1 MSHPAASTDPP
12 TPAGEPSTEDS
23 SSDGASARGTGSRRT
38 TRRLC
43 LFFGLHELVPFF
55 PLYPLLF
62 ADHGLST
69 AGISGLLAFW
79 SVTAFVLE
87 VPSGVLGDMFS
98 RRRLLALGVAVR
110 ACGFGLWVAFPS
122 PWAFAAG
129 FLCWGLCDALTSGT
143 LESLVYDELRAA
155 GATGRYA
162 AVMGSG
168 RAVSLLS
175 TLTAITLAGP
185 LFALGGYPAV
195 GVVSL
200 GSGLACALAALS
212 FSEPPR
218 EQVDSEGGGWRWYV
232 ATFRAGVSE
241 VRGDRVVLRAVL
253 VAASLHSMTAID
265 EYFPMLARANGA
277 STTMVPVLVAVT
289 VVCAAVGSGLVGRT
303 AHAPSGALG
312 LALLASAALLA
323 AGALS
328 GLQSGMLAVGVSFGL
343 VQWALVLAD
352 TRLQDAITGPARAT
366 VTSVVGFGSEVAS
379 VGFYLAAGAVS
390 TVTSMSTLVAWF
402 AVPLVL
408 IAVVAFRWLRRE
420 PCPTGQVRPEPE
432 PRRRD

>member
-1 MSHPAASTDPP
+1 MSQHAASADETSAGAPAADPSP
-12 TPAGEPSTEDS
+12 ESR
-23 SSDGASARGTGSRRT
+23 ARARATG
-38 TRRLC
+38 RRLR
-43 LFFGLHELVPFF
+43 LFFGLHELVPLF

-69 AGISGLLAFW
+69 AGISGLLALW

-98 RRRLLALGVAVR
+98 RRWLLAVGTAVR

-143 LESLVYDELRAA
+143 LESLIYDELRAA
-155 GATGRYA
+155 GASHRYA

-175 TLTAITLAGP
+175 TLTAMTLAGP
-185 LFALGGYPAV
+185 VFALGGYPLV
-195 GVVSL
+195 GMISL
-200 GSGLACALAALS
+200 GSGLACAVAALR

-218 EQVDSEGGGWRWYV
+218 DQVGREDGGLRWYV

-241 VRGDRVVLRAVL
+241 VRRDRVVLRAVL
-253 VAASLHSMTAID
+253 IAASLHSMTAID

-289 VVCAAVGSGLVGRT
+289 VVCAAAGSGLVGRT
-303 AHAPSGALG
+303 AHAPPAVLG
-312 LALLASAALLA
+312 LALLASAGLMV

-328 GLQSGMLAVGVSFGL
+328 GLQAGMLAVGVSFGL

-366 VTSVVGFGSEVAS
+366 VTSVVGFGAEVAS
-379 VGFYLAAGAVS
+379 VGFYLGAGALS
-390 TVTSMSTLVAWF
+390 TVTSTSELLAWF

-408 IAVVAFRWLRRE
+408 IAVAAPRWLRRE
-420 PCPTGQVRPEPE
+420 PQPPGEVPRAPGAEPPRPA
-432 PRRRD
+432 